1 MKLGVIGLPQSGKT
15 TVFEA
20 LTQGAVG
27 KGHKGDFRIA
37 TIPVPDERVDALQR
51 IYKPQ
56 KTTFAQV
63 EFCLPQR
70 PARAKTETGYVSQ
83 MRECDALV
91 HVVRNFGGYG
101 FETPHPA
108 HDFDTMA
115 QELILADLVV
125 IEKRLERIVLDQK
138 RGKKPDQTE
147 ARLLDECRRHLE
159 AERSLSKN
167 PALALAPQ
175 LRGFAF
181 VSAKPMLVLFNN
193 EDEDEALPSIENIV
207 EQEECLVIRG
217 KLEQELAQMEAE
229 EAREFLSEFNIAA
242 SAMDRVIRKSY
253 KVLGQISFFTVV
265 NEEVRAWTIKKG
277 TEALDAAGTIHTDMQ
292 RGFIRAE
299 VIAYNDLIRAG
310 HYREAKKMG
319 AVRLE
324 GKDYVV
330 RDGDVI
336 NFRFNI

>member
-1 MKLGVIGLPQSGKT
+1 MKLGVIGLPQAGKT

-20 LTQGAVG
+20 LTQSAVG
-27 KGHKGDFRIA
+27 KDHKGGFRIA
-37 TIPVPDERVDALQR
+37 TIPVPDERVDVLKR

-70 PARAKTETGYVSQ
+70 PASAKIETGYVSQ

-91 HVVRNFGGYG
+91 YVVRNFGGYG

-108 HDFDTMA
+108 RDFHTML

-125 IEKRLERIVLDQK
+125 IEKRLERIALDQK

-147 ARLLDECRRHLE
+147 ARLLDECRQHLE

-167 PALALAPQ
+167 PDLALAPQ

-207 EQEECLVIRG
+207 EHEECLIIRG
-217 KLEQELAQMEAE
+217 KLEQELAQMGAE
-229 EAREFLSEFNIAA
+229 EAREFLSEFNITA
-242 SAMDRVIRKSY
+242 SARNRVIRKSY
-253 KVLGQISFFTVV
+253 EVLGQISFFTVV
-265 NEEVRAWTIKKG
+265 NKEVRAWTVKKG
-277 TEALDAAGTIHTDMQ
+277 TAALDAAGTIHTDMQ

-310 HYREAKKMG
+310 NYREAKKRG

-324 GKDYVV
+324 GKDYEV
-330 RDGDVI
+330 RDGDII

>member
-1 MKLGVIGLPQSGKT
+1 MKLGVIGLPQSGKA

-20 LTQGAVG
+20 LTQSGVG
-27 KGHKGDFRIA
+27 KDHKGDFRIA
-37 TIPVPDERVDALQR
+37 TIPVPDERVDVLKR

-63 EFCLPQR
+63 ELCLPHR
-70 PARAKTETGYVSQ
+70 PTNAKTEIGYVSQ

-91 HVVRNFGGYG
+91 HVVRNFGGFG
-101 FETPHPA
+101 FETPHPER
-108 HDFDTMA
+108 DFDTMA

-125 IEKRLERIVLDQK
+125 VEKRLERIALDQK

-147 ARLLDECRRHLE
+147 AKLLDECRQYLE
-159 AERSLSKN
+159 TERSLSKN
-167 PALALAPQ
+167 PHLALAPQ

-181 VSAKPMLVLFNN
+181 VSAKPMLVLLNN
-193 EDEDEALPSIENIV
+193 EDEDEALPSIGNIV
-207 EQEECLVIRG
+207 EEEERLVIRG

-229 EAREFLSEFNIAA
+229 EVREFLSEFNIAA
-242 SAMDRVIRKSY
+242 SAKDRVIRKSY
-253 KVLGQISFFTVV
+253 EVLGQISFFTVV

-277 TEALDAAGTIHTDMQ
+277 TAALGAAGTIHTDMQ

-299 VIAYNDLIRAG
+299 VVAYNDLIQAG

-330 RDGDVI
+330 RDGDII
-336 NFRFNI
+336 NFRFNV

>member
-1 MKLGVIGLPQSGKT
+1 MKLGVIGLPRSGKT

-27 KGHKGDFRIA
+27 RGHKGDFRIA
-37 TIPVPDERVDALQR
+37 TIPVPDERVDVLKR

-70 PARAKTETGYVSQ
+70 PAGAKTETGYVSQ

-108 HDFDTMA
+108 RDFDTMA

-125 IEKRLERIVLDQK
+125 VEKRLERIALDQK
-138 RGKKPDQTE
+138 RGQKPDQTE
-147 ARLLDECRRHLE
+147 AKLLDECRQYLE
-159 AERSLSKN
+159 AEQSLSKN
-167 PALALAPQ
+167 TNLALAPQ

-181 VSAKPMLVLFNN
+181 VSVKPMLVLFNN
-193 EDEDEALPSIENIV
+193 EDEDEALPSTENIV
-207 EQEECLVIRG
+207 QHEECLVIRG

-229 EAREFLSEFNIAA
+229 EAREFLSEFDIAA

-253 KVLGQISFFTVV
+253 AILGQICFFTVV

-277 TEALDAAGTIHTDMQ
+277 TSALNAAGTIHTDMQ

-299 VIAYNDLIRAG
+299 VVAYNDLIKAG
-310 HYREAKKMG
+310 SYREAKKKG
-319 AVRLE
+319 AVKLE
-324 GKDYVV
+324 GKEYGV
-330 RDGDVI
+330 RDGDII
-336 NFRFNI
+336 NFRFNV

>member
-1 MKLGVIGLPQSGKT
+1 MKLGVIGLPRSGKA

-20 LTQGAVG
+20 LIQGAVG

-37 TIPVPDERVDALQR
+37 TVQVPDERVDVLKS

-56 KTTFAQV
+56 KSTFAQM
-63 EFCLPQR
+63 ELCLPQR
-70 PARAKTETGYVSQ
+70 PASAKTETGYMSQ
-83 MRECDALV
+83 IRECDALV

-108 HDFDTMA
+108 RDFHTLS

-125 IEKRLERIVLDQK
+125 VENRLERIALDQK

-147 ARLLDECRRHLE
+147 ARLLDECRQHLE
-159 AERSLSKN
+159 AERALSKN
-167 PALALAPQ
+167 PNLALAPQ

-181 VSAKPMLVLFNN
+181 VSAKPILVLFNN
-193 EDEDEALPSIENIV
+193 EDEDEALPSIETIV
-207 EQEECLVIRG
+207 DHEECMVIRG

-253 KVLGQISFFTVV
+253 EVLGQISFFTVV
-265 NEEVRAWTIKKG
+265 SEEVRVWTIKKG
-277 TEALDAAGTIHTDMQ
+277 TEALEAAGTVHTDMQ
-292 RGFIRAE
+292 KGFIRAE
-299 VIAYNDLIRAG
+299 VIAYSDLIRAG
-310 HYREAKKMG
+310 NYQEAKKRG

-324 GKDYVV
+324 GKDYMV
-330 RDGDVI
+330 RDGDI
-336 NFRFNI
+336 ANFRFNI

>member
-20 LTQGAVG
+20 LIQSALG
-27 KGHKGDFRIA
+27 KNHKGDFRIA
-37 TIPVPDERVDALQR
+37 TIPVPDDRVDALKR

-63 EFCLPQR
+63 KFCLPQR

-91 HVVRNFGGYG
+91 QVVRNFSGYG
-101 FETPHPA
+101 FETPHPVR
-108 HDFDTMA
+108 DFQAMA
-115 QELILADLVV
+115 QELILEDLVV
-125 IEKRLERIVLDQK
+125 VEKRLERIALDQK

-147 ARLLDECRRHLE
+147 VRLLDECRQHLE
-159 AERSLSKN
+159 AERPLRKN
-167 PALALAPQ
+167 PNLALAPQ

-193 EDEDEALPSIENIV
+193 EDEDEALPSIENII
-207 EQEECLVIRG
+207 EHEECLVIRG
-217 KLEQELAQMEAE
+217 KLEQELTQMEID
-229 EAREFLSEFNIAA
+229 EAQEFLSEFNIAA
-242 SAMDRVIRKSY
+242 SARDRVIRKLY
-253 KVLGQISFFTVV
+253 EVLGQISFFTVV
-265 NEEVRAWTIKKG
+265 SEEVRAWTIKKG
-277 TEALDAAGTIHTDMQ
+277 TAALDSAGTIHTDMQ

-299 VIAYNDLIRAG
+299 VIAYDDLIQAG
-310 HYREAKKMG
+310 HYREAKKKG

-330 RDGDVI
+330 RDGDII
-336 NFRFNI
+336 NFRFNV

>member
-20 LTQGAVG
+20 LTQSAVG

-37 TIPVPDERVDALQR
+37 TIPVPDERVDVLKS
-51 IYKPQ
+51 IYKP
-56 KTTFAQV
+56 KKSTFAQM
-63 EFCLPQR
+63 ELCLPQR
-70 PARAKTETGYVSQ
+70 LVSAKAETGYMSQ
-83 MRECDALV
+83 IRECDALL

-101 FETPHPA
+101 FETSHPA
-108 HDFDTMA
+108 RDLHTLS
-115 QELILADLVV
+115 QELIIADLVV
-125 IEKRLERIVLDQK
+125 VENRLERIALDQK

-147 ARLLDECRRHLE
+147 ARLLDECRQHLE
-159 AERSLSKN
+159 AERSLRKN
-167 PALALAPQ
+167 PNLALAPQ

-193 EDEDEALPSIENIV
+193 EDEDEGLPNIENIV
-207 EQEECLVIRG
+207 EHGECLVIRG
-217 KLEQELAQMEAE
+217 KLEQELAQMETE

-253 KVLGQISFFTVV
+253 EVLGQISFFTVV
-265 NEEVRAWTIKKG
+265 SDEVRAWTIKTG
-277 TEALDAAGTIHTDMQ
+277 TEALEAAGTIHTDMQ

-299 VIAYNDLIRAG
+299 VAAYNDLIKAG
-310 HYREAKKMG
+310 SYREAKKRG
-319 AVRLE
+319 AVMLE

-330 RDGDVI
+330 QDGDII
-336 NFRFNI
+336 NFRFNV